1 MKGAALRGG
10 ALVIAVWLTAGIA
23 SAAETVVS
31 DHDRMWVNF
40 NREAAVVGD
49 QHFWV
54 ELRGMLLQDDQSI
67 NQQGTLSAGGTTTFK
82 GPKLALNGYPINGKK
97 CSVDDKTSSNRCIE
111 SIDGGRFDL
120 VGAYGLGANSEV
132 GLDLPFV
139 MQQQIDYVDGGHMEN
154 ANVGDLVLY
163 GKIKRQLAEHV
174 AGSLGLELSA
184 PTAPS
189 DNFLGSGELGLNPFL
204 STRYQSG
211 RVALGAHVGF
221 LLNTGSK
228 PDVFNWSL
236 ETILRGN
243 ALFALRCELN
253 GRLFQDSGTYND
265 IAVWPG
271 IDLNLTDNFVIRPQ
285 ALAHITQDA
294 IDWGLGI
301 GFVFT
306 M

>member
-10 ALVIAVWLTAGIA
+10 GLAVAVWLVAGVVC
-23 SAAETVVS
+23 AADSPVT
-31 DHDRMWVNF
+31 DHDRVWVNF
-40 NREAAVVGD
+40 NREAAVVGA
-49 QHFWV
+49 QHFWI
-54 ELRGMLLQDDQSI
+54 ELRGMLLENDQGI
-67 NQQGTLSAGGTTTFK
+67 DQTGRTTLGERTTFK
-82 GPKLALNGYPINGKK
+82 GPRLGLNGYPINTGG
-97 CSVDDKTSSNRCIE
+97 CNVDDNKASNRCIE

-120 VGAYGLGANSEV
+120 VGAYGLGANTEL

-139 MQQQIDYVDGGHMEN
+139 MQQQISYVAGGHMEDV
-154 ANVGDLVLY
+154 NVGDLVLY
-163 GKIKRQLAEHV
+163 GKFKRQLSEHV
-174 AGSLGLELSA
+174 AGALGLELSA

-211 RVALGAHVGF
+211 RVALGGHVGF

-228 PDVFNWSL
+228 PDVFNWSV

-243 ALFALRCELN
+243 ALFALRCEFN
-253 GRLFQDSGTYND
+253 GRLFQDRGTYND
-265 IAVWPG
+265 ITAWPG
-271 IDLNLTDNFVIRPQ
+271 IDLNLTENFIIRPQ
-285 ALAHITQDA
+285 GLAHLTGDA

-301 GFVFT
+301 AFVFT